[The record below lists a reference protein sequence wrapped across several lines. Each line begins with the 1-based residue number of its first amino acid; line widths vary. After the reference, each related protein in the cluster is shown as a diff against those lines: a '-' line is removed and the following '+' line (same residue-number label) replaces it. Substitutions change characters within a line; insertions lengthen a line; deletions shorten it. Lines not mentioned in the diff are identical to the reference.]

1 MSPYLKKSNP
11 AVKGLLVLALAAV
24 LPAQTPGP
32 QQTRQML
39 ARAAEY
45 ESLRRYDLAAEIY
58 VRVTEATPAD
68 QVAYSGAKRC
78 LLQLQQY
85 ARLEQLILQLQ
96 TRFRRMEL
104 EADLAEIAFLQG
116 QRKEAIQRWMN
127 LVESNPHSEQVYP
140 LIGATLERYDLLDEA
155 RQVYEQARRRLKSP
169 VRYAPEISRIAH
181 RQGEY
186 ELSARELGAYLTSFP
201 EQAGRIQSQLLN
213 QAAEESAALPPMV
226 RVLTDQIKRTPEGA
240 FNARQILGA
249 LQMQAGKYDEALKQY
264 SALETSRQDS
274 SVSQPPGYYLHLLG
288 ATAMQDSAFVA
299 AKQAFNLLLQ
309 HYSDSPYSRDAELAL
324 GEIYERQKEYAAA
337 IAVYEKFTSRQE
349 KSQHMITALLRIA
362 DIQFRQLHDLPAA
375 RTGYERAL
383 SLTGAHR
390 ALCYYRL
397 GEVAMAA
404 DSLTAAEAYF
414 FRIVREIPATAEP
427 HRQARLA
434 LAMLDF
440 YTGKL
445 SSAEQRL
452 KELLALKSGATHSR
466 VENDA
471 LELYWLLTENRADSI
486 GLQKLGAG
494 RLYLVQR
501 QYDRAVERLLSVE
514 GGTATEARFTLIEAY
529 RLSGRANAA
538 VPVCEALLQDDR
550 CRTPDRVLMT
560 LAGLYESELRHPAE
574 ARKKYETLL
583 EKYPQSI
590 YIEEARLRVRQLD
603 KQLNPRSVF

>member
-1 MSPYLKKSNP
+1 MKKSNP
-11 AVKGLLVLALAAV
+11 TINGLLVLTLATVLQAQAL
-24 LPAQTPGP
+24 GP

-58 VRVTEATPAD
+58 VRLTEVTPTD

-85 ARLEQLILQLQ
+85 ARLEQLVLQLQ
-96 TRFRRMEL
+96 THFRRMEL
-104 EADLAEIAFLQG
+104 EADLAEITFLQG
-116 QRKEAIQRWMN
+116 QRKEAVQRWMN
-127 LVESNPHSEQVYP
+127 LVESNPQSEQVYL

-155 RQVYEQARRRLKSP
+155 RQVYVLARRRFKSP
-169 VRYAPEISRIAH
+169 ARHALEISRIAH

-186 ELSARELGAYLTSFP
+186 ELSARELGAFLTAFP
-201 EQAGRIQSQLLN
+201 EQAARIQSQCLN
-213 QAAEESAALPPMV
+213 QAAEEPAALPPMV
-226 RVLTDQIKRTPEGA
+226 RVLTDQIKRIPDRAAG
-240 FNARQILGA
+240 ARQILGA
-249 LQMQAGKYDEALKQY
+249 LQIQAGKYDEALKQY
-264 SALETSRQDS
+264 LALETDGQDS
-274 SVSQPPGYYLHLLG
+274 ARTHPPGYYLHLLG
-288 ATAMQDSAFVA
+288 VTAMQDSAFVP

-309 HYSDSPYSRDAELAL
+309 HYSDSPYSREAELAL
-324 GEIYERQKEYAAA
+324 GEIYERQKEYTAA
-337 IAVYEKFTSRQE
+337 IAAYEKFTGRQE

-362 DIQFRQLHDLPAA
+362 DIQFRHLNDLPSA
-375 RTGYERAL
+375 RAGYERAL
-383 SLTGAHR
+383 SQAGAHR

-404 DSLTAAEAYF
+404 DSLSVAEGYF
-414 FRIVREIPATAEP
+414 SRIVRELPAAAEQ

-434 LAMLDF
+434 LAVLDF

-445 SSAEQRL
+445 TSAEQRL
-452 KELLALKSGATHSR
+452 KELLALKAGSAPSR

-494 RLYLVQR
+494 RLYLGQR

-514 GGTATEARFTLIEAY
+514 GSAAAEARLTLIEAY
-529 RLSGRANAA
+529 RLSGRAEAA
-538 VPVCEALLQDDR
+538 VPVCEALLQDNR
-550 CRTPDRVLMT
+550 CRTPDRVLMA
-560 LAGLYESELRHPAE
+560 LAGLYESELHHPDE

-590 YIEEARLRVRQLD
+590 YIEEARRRVRLLD
-603 KQLNPRSVF
+603 KQLNQRSLF

>member
-1 MSPYLKKSNP
+1 LKKRNP
-11 AVKGLLVLALAAV
+11 AVNGLLVLALAAV
-24 LPAQTPGP
+24 LQAQTSSP

-58 VRVTEATPAD
+58 VRLTEATPAD

-96 TRFRRMEL
+96 TIFRRMEL

-116 QRKEAIQRWMN
+116 QRKEAVQRWMN
-127 LVESNPHSEQVYP
+127 LVESNPQSEQVYL
-140 LIGATLERYDLLDEA
+140 LIGATLERYGLLDEA
-155 RQVYEQARRRLKSP
+155 RQVYELARRRFKSP
-169 VRYAPEISRIAH
+169 VRHAEEISRVAH

-186 ELSARELGAYLTSFP
+186 ELSARELGAYLTAFP
-201 EQAGRIQSQLLN
+201 EQAARIQSQFLN
-213 QAAEESAALPPMV
+213 QAAEEPAALPPMV
-226 RVLTDQIKRTPEGA
+226 RVLTEQITRTPEEA
-240 FNARQILGA
+240 AIARQILGA
-249 LQMQAGKYDEALKQY
+249 LMIQAGRYDEALKQY
-264 SALETSRQDS
+264 SALETSGQDS
-274 SVSQPPGYYLHLLG
+274 ARRHPPGYYLHLLG
-288 ATAMQDSAFVA
+288 ATAMQDSAFVP

-309 HYSDSPYSRDAELAL
+309 RYSDSPYSRDAELAL

-337 IAVYEKFTSRQE
+337 IAVYEKFTGRHE
-349 KSQHMITALLRIA
+349 KSQHTITALLRIA
-362 DIQFRQLHDLPAA
+362 DIQFRRLHDLPAA
-375 RTGYERAL
+375 RAGYERAL
-383 SLTGAHR
+383 PQSGAYR
-390 ALCYYRL
+390 ALCTYRL

-414 FRIVREIPATAEP
+414 SRVVREVPATVEA

-452 KELLALKSGATHSR
+452 KELLALKSGSAPSR

-494 RLYLVQR
+494 RLDLVQR
-501 QYDRAVERLLSVE
+501 KYDRAVERLLSVD
-514 GGTATEARFTLIEAY
+514 GSTATEARFTLVEAY

-550 CRTPDRVLMT
+550 CRTPDRVLMA
-560 LAGLYESELRHPAE
+560 LAGLYETDLSLPEE

-590 YIEEARLRVRQLD
+590 YIEEARRRVRLLD
-603 KQLNPRSVF
+603 KQLNQRSVF